1 MSGVSS
7 QLALGFALLA
17 GAVIPIQAGANAT
30 LGRNLGHPLWAT
42 LVSLTV
48 SALIGLAVIAWLRV
62 PMAAT
67 AVAAKGPL
75 WSWIGGI
82 CGLVYV
88 LSAVALAPKLGVTTF
103 MAAVVAGQV
112 VIALMLDHFGLF
124 GLAERAITWPRVLA
138 AMLIVSGVLLL
149 HFSSQ
154 SKPVDRNTLSADTLL
169 SAPTSVS
176 KPAPEKASLPLR

>member
-1 MSGVSS
+1 MSGLSS
-7 QLALGFALLA
+7 QMALGFALLA

-48 SALIGLAVIAWLRV
+48 SALIGLAVIAWLRL

-67 AVAAKGPL
+67 AVAVKGPF

-112 VIALMLDHFGLF
+112 VIALVLDHFGLF
-124 GLAERAITWPRVLA
+124 GLAERAISWPRGLA
-138 AMLIVSGVLLL
+138 ALLIVSGVLLL

-154 SKPVDRNTLSADTLL
+154 ANPLGSVATAAVPVQ
-169 SAPTSVS
+169 
-176 KPAPEKASLPLR
+176 SLPSR

>member
-1 MSGVSS
+1 MSGLSS
-7 QLALGFALLA
+7 QFALGFALLA

-48 SALIGLAVIAWLRV
+48 SALIGLAVIAWLRL

-67 AVAAKGPL
+67 AVAVKGPL
-75 WSWIGGI
+75 WSWFGGL
-82 CGLVYV
+82 CGLIYV

-112 VIALMLDHFGLF
+112 VIALALDHYGLF

-149 HFSSQ
+149 HLSST
-154 SKPVDRNTLSADTLL
+154 P
-169 SAPTSVS
+169 
-176 KPAPEKASLPLR
+176 KPADPLAPAAALVPTEPPLR